1 MRKLLPVMALA
12 LGLNACAT
20 THTGDS
26 GILYRYTQERKLAAA
41 IELQKEGNLSSAV
54 KSLAALCAEPGLP
67 GVTDEALFR
76 LSLMYLK
83 NGLENDKG
91 LPQQA
96 QQNIERLRKEYPS
109 SSWTGMAAPLA
120 ELLAATAELRRQNR
134 TLKNQN
140 QSLSKENQSL
150 SRETQELRQN
160 IEKLKRL
167 DLELEQRN
175 KQETIGK

>member
-1 MRKLLPVMALA
+1 MRKFLPVIALA
-12 LGLNACAT
+12 LGLSACAT
-20 THTGDS
+20 PRTGDG
-26 GILYRYTQERKLAAA
+26 GILYNYAQERKLAAA
-41 IELQKEGNLSSAV
+41 VELQKEGNLSSAI
-54 KSLAALCAEPGLP
+54 KSLAALCAEPGVP

-76 LSLMYLK
+76 LSLLYLK

-91 LPQQA
+91 TPQLA
-96 QQNIERLRKEYPS
+96 QQSIERLRKEYPS

-120 ELLAATAELRRQNR
+120 ELLTATTELRRQNR

-140 QSLSKENQSL
+140 QSLSRENQSL
-150 SRETQELRQN
+150 SREAQELRQN

-175 KQETIGK
+175 K

>member
-1 MRKLLPVMALA
+1 MRKFLPIMAFA

-20 THTGDS
+20 PHTGDG
-26 GILYRYTQERKLAAA
+26 GILYRYAQERKLAAA

-54 KSLAALCAEPGLP
+54 KSLAALCAEPGVP

-76 LSLMYLK
+76 LSLLHLK
-83 NGLENDKG
+83 NGLENDKVP
-91 LPQQA
+91 PQLALQS
-96 QQNIERLRKEYPS
+96 IERLRKEYPS

-140 QSLSKENQSL
+140 QSLSREN
-150 SRETQELRQN
+150 QELRQN

-167 DLELEQRN
+167 DLELER
-175 KQETIGK
+175 KTR

>member
-1 MRKLLPVMALA
+1 MRKLLPAIAFALA
-12 LGLNACAT
+12 LGLTACAT
-20 THTGDS
+20 PRTGGD
-26 GILYRYTQERKLAAA
+26 GILYRYAQERKLAAA

-54 KSLAALCAEPGLP
+54 KSLAALCAEPGVP
-67 GVTDEALFR
+67 GITDEALFR
-76 LSLMYLK
+76 LSLLYLK

-91 LPQQA
+91 VPQLA
-96 QQNIERLRKEYPS
+96 QQSIERLRKEYPT

-120 ELLAATAELRRQNR
+120 ELLSATTELRRQNR

-160 IEKLKRL
+160 IEKLKLL
-167 DLELEQRN
+167 DLELEQR
-175 KQETIGK
+175 KR